1 MSSCAQNMDSPTI
14 VHIKIIKKKMKT
26 LGQESKA
33 PKKNLRLMTVI
44 NQMWRLVIKVGSCNL
59 QENKRKMTTFSKAKC
74 DWESEGRGNAAY
86 WRKGGY
92 CARPNVKWTK
102 KQEGSLCTANEAD
115 TRAKLQAQP

>member
-1 MSSCAQNMDSPTI
+1 MKKSTRKMSSCAQNMDSPTI

-74 DWESEGRGNAAY
+74 D
-86 WRKGGY
+86 
-92 CARPNVKWTK
+92 
-102 KQEGSLCTANEAD
+102 
-115 TRAKLQAQP
+115 